1 MGKLN
6 GKKLLLLGERDGVP
20 GPAMEAC
27 LKDSGIP
34 KSKINEVILVG
45 GMTRMPKAQ
54 PVISTG

>member
-27 LKDSGIP
+27 LKDSGAEIVF
-34 KSKINEVILVG
+34 SAT
-45 GMTRMPKAQ
+45 GMLCLNRGRSNGPAE
-54 PVISTG
+54 PAAH